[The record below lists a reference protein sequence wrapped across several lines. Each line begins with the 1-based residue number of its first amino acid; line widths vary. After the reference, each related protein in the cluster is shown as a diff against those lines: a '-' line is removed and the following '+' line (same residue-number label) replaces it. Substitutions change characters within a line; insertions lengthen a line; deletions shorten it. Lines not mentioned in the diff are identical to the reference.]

1 MAAADYEGLIEA
13 CMRLGDASRGG
24 DPQLWSEVLEYF
36 GSQQSDV
43 TQQVGPSP
51 GQGVLQVLKWPAGTS
66 CAASRVVSSQQSACT
81 TCWLPAPQARLG
93 EGRLCLLLISCR
105 EDETVTW
112 PLTAA

>member
-43 TQQVGPSP
+43 TQQVGP
-51 GQGVLQVLKWPAGTS
+51 GQGVLQVLKCPAGTW
-66 CAASRVVSSQQSACT
+66 CAASPVVSSQQSACI
-81 TCWLPAPQARLG
+81 TC
-93 EGRLCLLLISCR
+93 
-105 EDETVTW
+105 
-112 PLTAA
+112 

>member
-43 TQQVGPSP
+43 TQQVGPGPSP
-51 GQGVLQVLKWPAGTS
+51 GQGVRQVLKWPSRDMVCGQS
-66 CAASRVVSSQQSACT
+66 CCK
-81 TCWLPAPQARLG
+81 
-93 EGRLCLLLISCR
+93 
-105 EDETVTW
+105 
-112 PLTAA
+112 